1 MFCPNCGAEIT
12 SPAKFCPKCGSPI
25 AAPQPAPAPAPQP
38 QPTPAPQPQP
48 TPAPQPQPTP
58 APGQFQGQP
67 APGQFQG
74 QPAPAG
80 KPKSKKGLIIGI
92 CAAVAVVAAI
102 VVLIVLDPFGGT
114 KLDLGSY
121 ASVSYS
127 GGNTRASA
135 WLELDR
141 LQIFEDIIADKKL
154 DSSGINYDTGFI
166 PDELMPYAQFVDD
179 IRVFACEDPDGA
191 WIEVTNDAFR
201 GMDGSG
207 LSNGDRFTIQIEAPE
222 EQAKELEIKAP
233 VFTKEFTVEALPDMA
248 SYDPFDLVDIVF
260 DGVSG
265 SASLNIEVKP
275 EYEDIINYWDFEAD
289 TEYDLSNGDVIKITF
304 DYDPDYFDFIPTS
317 TEKTITVEGLPFYI
331 TKFEQIDKATLSALQ
346 TAALEKLKESTAMIK
361 DASFSDPEYYGY
373 FLNSA
378 PKPDMYDNNELYLI
392 YRTLVTP
399 TTPDLMPFY
408 VYLPANF
415 AYVLASDPELEEAV
429 LFSTPGYFNWYGIST
444 DGYVHPHEACEK
456 LLEDATEGWNTEFGG
471 PIAAF
476 ETSDGLVTSLSEI
489 NETLT
494 AVLHANALAIAEK
507 EVTRYYGDSYTFSGW
522 EAAGEYFVNKPGED
536 QGIACVIKVQA
547 ATADN
552 TVLTLYFAVSYDEIC
567 ITDGILIPEEYDM
580 MVTDDMGLPFGTP
593 NLKEL
598 HEYYRSQS
606 EANGYKFEYRGADLE
621 AAAAAAPAN

>member
-25 AAPQPAPAPAPQP
+25 AAPQSAPAPAPQP

-74 QPAPAG
+74 QPAPAA

-121 ASVSYS
+121 LSVSYV
-127 GGNTRASA
+127 GGNSRGAAS
-135 WLELDR
+135 LEYDYLKT
-141 LQIFEDIIADKKL
+141 FEDIVADKKL
-154 DSSGINYDTGFI
+154 DASGVDFDKGLI
-166 PDELMPYAQFVDD
+166 PDEIMPYVEFVDGICVYVSESGRD
-179 IRVFACEDPDGA
+179 DWTEIIWEEYRGSDG
-191 WIEVTNDAFR
+191 N
-201 GMDGSG
+201 G
-207 LSNGDRFTIQIEAPE
+207 LSNGDRFTVRITAPE
-222 EQAKELEIKAP
+222 DQAKELGIKASE
-233 VFTKEFTVEALPDMA
+233 FTGEFTVEGLPDIP
-248 SYDPFDLVDIVF
+248 SYDPFDLVDISF

-275 EYEDIINYWDFEAD
+275 EYEDIIDYWDFEAD
-289 TEYDLSNGDVIKITF
+289 TEYDLSNGDAVKITF
-304 DYDPDYFDFIPTS
+304 DYSPDYFDFIPTS

-331 TKFEQIDKATLSALQ
+331 TKFEQIDEATLSALQ
-346 TAALEKLKESTAMIK
+346 AAALEKLKESTAMIK

-378 PKPDMYDNNELYLI
+378 PKPNAYDNNELYLI

-415 AYVLASDPELEEAV
+415 AYVLASDPELEEAI

-489 NETLT
+489 NEALT
-494 AVLHANALAIAEK
+494 SVLHANALAIAEK
-507 EVTRYYGDSYTFSGW
+507 EVNRYYSDSYTFSGW
-522 EAAGEYFVNKPGED
+522 EAAGEYFAYKPGDD
-536 QGIACVIKVQA
+536 QGLVCIIKVQA

-567 ITDGILIPEEYDM
+567 ITDGILIPEEYNM

-593 NLKEL
+593 DLMDF
-598 HEYYRSQS
+598 HEYYRSES
-606 EANGYKFEYRGADLE
+606 EAGGYKLEYRGADLE
-621 AAAAAAPAN
+621 AVAVS